1 MLDEDGYSM
10 TEVGYN
16 GDPMR
21 VTLMANTPLENSE
34 VKFTPGS
41 GIASFDKLL
50 FLEPGR
56 FSFIV
61 SLSFVSQ
68 PKNENRVFKIN
79 VLNTNQLNPN
89 RL

>member
-68 PKNENRVFKIN
+68 PKNGNRPFK
-79 VLNTNQLNPN
+79 TNSF
-89 RL
+89 

>member
-68 PKNENRVFKIN
+68 PKNGNRPFK
-79 VLNTNQLNPN
+79 TNSFWDKSI
-89 RL
+89 